1 MWERQKQNSREQ
13 DDEYLDLRRR
23 KWLEA
28 GEGCAVRNFIT
39 CIPVTKFCYG
49 DQIKE
54 VEMGGK
60 LARMGR

>member
-1 MWERQKQNSREQ
+1 
-13 DDEYLDLRRR
+13 LDLRRR